1 MEFLF
6 PPRREGGLRG
16 WEFSAGGYAGGFA
29 GGLRGL
35 MMGGEREEGEGEG
48 EGGWDGRVVVVRRM
62 GRKRKERE

>member
-16 WEFSAGGYAGGFA
+16 WEFSAGGYE

-48 EGGWDGRVVVVRRM
+48 GGGWEGGGCEGEGEEEEGEGV
-62 GRKRKERE
+62 G